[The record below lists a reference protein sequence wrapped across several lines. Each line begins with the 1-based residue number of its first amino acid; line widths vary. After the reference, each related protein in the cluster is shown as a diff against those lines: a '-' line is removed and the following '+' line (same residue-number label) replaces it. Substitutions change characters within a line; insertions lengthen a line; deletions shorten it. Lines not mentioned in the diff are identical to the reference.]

1 MEGIDKVFEVAA
13 SVEHAFEVWTART
26 GMWWPRSHTMGGD
39 RHERIVFE
47 REAGGRIY
55 ERTVDGE
62 EHEWGEVVAWE
73 PPHRVEYLWHLFFD
87 RSEAT
92 TVEVTFTGLDGA
104 TRVRIR
110 QSGFERLGA
119 PGQVRR
125 DRTDAAWDAITGLY
139 RAAV

>member
-1 MEGIDKVFEVAA
+1 MEGIDKEFEVAA
-13 SVEHAFEVWTART
+13 SVGHAFEVWTGRT
-26 GMWWPRSHTMGGD
+26 GMWWPPSHTVGGD
-39 RHERIVFE
+39 RHDRIVFE
-47 REAGGRIY
+47 PEVGGRIY
-55 ERTVDGE
+55 ERTVDGQ

-73 PPHRVEYLWHLFFD
+73 PPHRVAYLWHLFFD

-92 TVEVTFTGLDGA
+92 TVEVTFAGLDSA

-110 QSGFERLGA
+110 QTGFEQLGA

-125 DRTDAAWDAITGLY
+125 DRTDAAWDAILGLY